1 MRVLLT
7 NIRLAGRTGSELYIL
22 DVARWL
28 RDHGHEPVA
37 YSARLGSLADGIR
50 REAIAVVD
58 DLDRL
63 AEPPDVIHGQHHLA
77 TMTAIATFPDVPVV
91 AYCHGWTPWE
101 EMPVKHPSIRRYIA
115 VSQHTRQRMT
125 LESGIDPGLVSV
137 LPNFVDIDLFPARP
151 ALAAT
156 PRRALIFSNYA
167 ERGAA
172 WVNVIAAACAARG
185 IELSVAGH
193 AWGTAVDEPG
203 EYLRGFDLVFAK
215 ARAAI
220 EAMATG
226 AGVVLCDAT
235 GVGPFVTPENFAA
248 LRDGNFGMRVLRQA
262 HEPSVIAAAIDAY
275 DAGSAG
281 AVADLVRASLAR
293 DTIVPQV
300 VKLYEEAIA
309 DSARQPGSARE
320 DARAMAEY
328 LRQLN
333 NLNLLPSGEIRE
345 TFGKQLATAEQRLAV
360 AEQRRQEAQAS
371 HEEQLNLLVQELAS
385 ARRASEGGMRKFEEQ
400 LQAAV
405 GERDRAQAELDRA
418 LAERDRAQAERDR
431 AQAERDRAQ
440 AELDRAQ
447 AERDRAQAELDR
459 ALAERD
465 RAQAERGRAQAE
477 LDRAQAER
485 DRAQAERDRAQTEV
499 EIMRN
504 STSWRYTAPLRSAG
518 RVVRRLVHGRGDGS
532 L

>member
-7 NIRLAGRTGSELYIL
+7 NIRLEGRTGSELYLL

-37 YSARLGSLADGIR
+37 YSARLGSMADGIR

-77 TMTAIATFPDVPVV
+77 TMTAIATFPEVPVV

-125 LESGIDPGLVSV
+125 LESGIDPGLISV
-137 LPNFVDIDLFPARP
+137 VPNFVDIDLFPARP
-151 ALAAT
+151 ALSAT

-167 ERGAA
+167 ERAAA

-235 GVGPFVTPENFAA
+235 GAGPFVTPENFAA
-248 LRDGNFGMRVLRQA
+248 LRDGNFGMRVMRQA

-281 AVADLVRASLAR
+281 AVADLVRTSLAR

-300 VKLYEEAIA
+300 VKVYEEAIA

-333 NLNLLPSGEIRE
+333 KLNLLPSGEIRE
-345 TFGKQLATAEQRLAV
+345 TFEKQLAMAEQRLAVADQRLAV

-385 ARRASEGGMRKFEEQ
+385 ARRASEAGLHKFEEQ

-405 GERDRAQAELDRA
+405 GERDRAQAEL
-418 LAERDRAQAERDR
+418 DRAQAERDR

-447 AERDRAQAELDR
+447 V
-459 ALAERD
+459 
-465 RAQAERGRAQAE
+465 ERGRAQAE
-477 LDRAQAER
+477 LDRAQA
-485 DRAQAERDRAQTEV
+485 ARDRAQTEV